1 MPIRIERDLPA
12 GEALRNEN
20 IFFMTDDRA
29 AHQDIRPLKI
39 VILNLMP
46 LKSQTERHLLRLLSN
61 SPLQTEITLL
71 EMATHTSKNTSVEHM
86 DAFYVTFDLIKEHK
100 YDGMIITGAP
110 IEQIPF
116 EEVTYWEELEEIM
129 DWTKTN
135 VTSTFHICW
144 GAQAGLYYHYGIGKY
159 ALEKKMFGVFKHRI
173 LKANSPLLRGINDE
187 FYAPHSRHT
196 SVDEKAILANRNLE
210 LMADS
215 IVAGVYIV
223 KSKDNKQIF
232 VTGHS
237 EYEADTL
244 KEEYFRDINKG
255 LNIEKPENY
264 FPKDNVNAQPIAIWR
279 SHAHLLY
286 SNWLNYYVYQV
297 TPYILESEKKY

>member
-1 MPIRIERDLPA
+1 MPIRVEENLPA
-12 GEALRNEN
+12 TKILRDEN
-20 IFFMTDDRA
+20 IFFMTKDRA
-29 AHQDIRPLKI
+29 AHQDIRPLEI

-61 SPLQTEITLL
+61 SPLQLNITLL
-71 EMATHTSKNTSVEHM
+71 EMATHTSKNTPLAHM
-86 DAFYVTFDLIKEHK
+86 DAFYTTFDQIKKHK

-110 IEQIPF
+110 IEQMPF
-116 EEVTYWEELEEIM
+116 EQVTYWPELKEIM
-129 DWTKTN
+129 AWTRTN

-144 GAQAGLYYHYGIGKY
+144 GAQAGLYYHYGIDKHP
-159 ALEKKMFGVFKHRI
+159 LDKKMFGVFKHKI
-173 LKANSPLLRGINDE
+173 VASHSPLLRGINDE

-196 SVDEKAILANRNLE
+196 GIDLAKIMANEALE
-210 LMADS
+210 LMAKS
-215 IVAGVYIV
+215 EEAGVYIV
-223 KSKDNKQIF
+223 KSQDNKQIF

-244 KEEYFRDINKG
+244 KEEYLRDLEKG
-255 LNIEKPENY
+255 LKIDPPKNY
-264 FPKDNVNAQPIAIWR
+264 FNQGDITLPPIAIWR

-297 TPYILESEKKY
+297 TPYKLEEGEKE